1 MLNTKDNYSRLN
13 NVIYKNG
20 TPIIYL
26 HGAKPDIRSF
36 DDSNIKYMNT
46 FLADN
51 PTLFNVI
58 PENTKDSLVKVFY
71 DLETTGLKINLHGV
85 HQISGYIEVDDVIV
99 ERFDFRVRPNPKA
112 KIEQDALDVGGVTEK
127 QILQYPAMG
136 AVYRDMLTLLG
147 RHCNRFE
154 RKDKMWLVGFNN
166 RSFDDQFFR
175 AWFIQNGDDFFGS
188 WFFSDSLDVIVLASQ
203 YLLKRRVKMVNFK
216 LMTVAK
222 ELGIEVDETKL
233 HDSSYDVY
241 LTRKIY
247 RIVTCLEM
255 EPSDELY

>member
-1 MLNTKDNYSRLN
+1 MLNKDQNYSRIN
-13 NVIYKNG
+13 NVIYENG
-20 TPIIYL
+20 TAILYM
-26 HGAKPDIRSF
+26 HGNKPDLKGMNTSQV
-36 DDSNIKYMNT
+36 DYMNRY
-46 FLADN
+46 LAQN
-51 PTLFNVI
+51 PSLFNKI
-58 PENTKDSLVKVFY
+58 PEKTKDSLVKMFF
-71 DLETTGLKINLHGV
+71 DLETTGLKTNLHGV
-85 HQISGYIEVDDVIV
+85 HQISGYIEIDDILV

-112 KIEQDALDVGGVTEK
+112 RIEAEALKIGGVTEQ
-127 QILQYPAMG
+127 QILVYPAMG
-136 AVYRDMLTLLG
+136 AVYRDMLDLLG
-147 RHCNRFE
+147 RHVGRYD

-216 LMTVAK
+216 LMTVAR

-233 HDSSYDVY
+233 HDSSYDVF

-247 RIVTCLEM
+247 RIVTYLEM
-255 EPSDELY
+255 EPRDELY

>member
-1 MLNTKDNYSRLN
+1 MLNHEDNYSRMN

-20 TPIIYL
+20 TPILYM
-26 HGAKPDIRSF
+26 HGSKPDLRSM
-36 DDSNIKYMNT
+36 DMSQVNYLNRY
-46 FLADN
+46 LAQS
-51 PTLFNVI
+51 TALFNVI
-58 PENTKDSLVKVFY
+58 PESTKDSIVKMFF
-71 DLETTGLKINLHGV
+71 DLETTGLKTNKHGV
-85 HQISGYIEVDDVIV
+85 HQISGYIEVDDIIV

-112 KIEQDALDVGGVTEK
+112 KIEQEAMDIGGVTEQ
-127 QILQYPAMG
+127 QILAYPAMG
-136 AVYRDMLTLLG
+136 AIYRDMLDLLG
-147 RHCNRFE
+147 RHVNRYE
-154 RKDKMWLVGFNN
+154 KKDKMWLVGFNN

-188 WFFSDSLDVIVLASQ
+188 WFWSDSLDVIVLASQ
-203 YLLKRRVKMVNFK
+203 YLLKRRAKMPNFK
-216 LMTVAK
+216 LMSVAK

-247 RIVTCLEM
+247 RIVTHLEM